1 MLTTFSNTH
10 HTLHIKHVTHQ
21 GPHHLWNCRKIVGD
35 EHQAI
40 LRSCTFNE
48 LKPWWNGTQSNNN
61 LHRCWVA
68 DMCSHTRRGGTTFSK
83 LQKHSKT
90 QCEQRKW
97 WYFSGCQ
104 VFPDLGDVT
113 DPLPPFIFSNPSLLW
128 AAGNTVFG
136 TARSFTF
143 SSKLGTFPWPTWSK
157 PKQRERVTEPS
168 LGGFG
173 CLLCIQLH
181 ISWIRPYVGWK
192 TPGRSEITGSLK
204 LWVSCVL
211 FKRSLPGILSRPN
224 IHSVYRK
231 QWGTRPM
238 KWTARAKVRLICI
251 NDSKHLWPKPN
262 AQVFTKVLAKLCW

>member
-1 MLTTFSNTH
+1 MRTTQNDGISR
-10 HTLHIKHVTHQ
+10 V
-21 GPHHLWNCRKIVGD
+21 
-35 EHQAI
+35 
-40 LRSCTFNE
+40 
-48 LKPWWNGTQSNNN
+48 
-61 LHRCWVA
+61 
-68 DMCSHTRRGGTTFSK
+68 
-83 LQKHSKT
+83 
-90 QCEQRKW
+90 
-97 WYFSGCQ
+97 
-104 VFPDLGDVT
+104 
-113 DPLPPFIFSNPSLLW
+113 
-128 AAGNTVFG
+128 
-136 TARSFTF
+136 ARSFRIWRMWQILFHPSSFQIPHF
-143 SSKLGTFPWPTWSK
+143 SELLATRCLVQLAASRFPANWVPFQWPRWST